1 MTRAALV
8 LTGGPAVGKSVTARG
23 VAGGRSTCAV
33 IDVDDVRQLVV
44 TGAAAPWEGAEG
56 RRQQR
61 LGVRNACSLARNF
74 LAAGIEVVV
83 ADVLTPET
91 CDLYRQELPGCLIV
105 HLVVGFPE
113 AVRRAASR
121 KVWLT
126 DDEFRML
133 HEADTSDPPPADHRI
148 QVDTLD
154 LQKQIEQVARVWD
167 ERP

>member
-8 LTGGPAVGKSVTARG
+8 LTGGPAAGKSATARG
-23 VAGGRSTCAV
+23 LAGRRSRCAV

-44 TGAAAPWEGAEG
+44 SGAAAPWDGAEG

-74 LAAGIEVVV
+74 LAADIEVVL

-91 CDLYRQELPGCLIV
+91 ADLYRQELPGCLIV
-105 HLVVGFPE
+105 HLLIGFPE
-113 AVRRAASR
+113 AVRRAATR
-121 KVWLT
+121 RIWLT
-126 DDEFRML
+126 NDEFRTL
-133 HEADTSDPPPADHRI
+133 HEADTTDPPAADHRI
-148 QVDTLD
+148 HVDTLD
-154 LQKQIEQVARVWD
+154 LPSQIEKVARLWD